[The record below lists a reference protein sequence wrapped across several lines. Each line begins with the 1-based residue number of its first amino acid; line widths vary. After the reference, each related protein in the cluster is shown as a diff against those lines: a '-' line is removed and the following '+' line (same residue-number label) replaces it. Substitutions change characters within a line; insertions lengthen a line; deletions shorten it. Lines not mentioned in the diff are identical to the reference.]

1 MKQNK
6 TLLPYMKSLVL
17 CCSLLA
23 PITTGW
29 AQQAPT
35 PVLGTASLGEP
46 CGQCKQIDAMVS
58 GEFGRSPMGSLTV
71 GVVSGDK
78 LVWTKSYGNAE
89 AKVGLAANQDT
100 VYRIGS
106 ITKMFTATMLEQL
119 VEAGKV
125 KLADPVEKYFP
136 EINTVPKKYKDAA
149 PITLLQLATHTSGL
163 SREPDHTATYVT
175 GEPEAWKKTLI
186 AALPH
191 VHYEFEPGKRY
202 SYSNIGYAVLG
213 AALEQAAGQ
222 PYLDYLP
229 QHIFIP
235 LGMTHTSLV
244 LTPEV
249 QSHLAKG
256 FQMNLTGSL
265 SSAESDQENRTGR
278 GYKVPNGAI
287 YTTVGDMAKFA
298 SFLMGKGPTDVISPS
313 KLLRYQNQYV
323 VHTDEPGVGGYGLGI
338 MFIREGKFIAA
349 GHSGAVS
356 GFSAALYMNREV
368 GIAVVVLSSAIGK
381 GAVNVDELALRALDA
396 LSK

>member
-6 TLLPYMKSLVL
+6 KMLSYMKSLVL
-17 CCSLLA
+17 SGLLLA
-23 PITTGW
+23 PIAAGRT
-29 AQQAPT
+29 QQAPM
-35 PVLGTASLGEP
+35 PVLGTTSLGEP
-46 CGQCKQIDAMVS
+46 CRQCRQIDAMVS
-58 GEFGRSPMGSLTV
+58 GEFARSRMGSLTV

-78 LVWTKSYGNAE
+78 LAWTKSYGNAE
-89 AKVGLAANQDT
+89 SVISLTANQDT

-125 KLADPVEKYFP
+125 ELTDPVEKYFP
-136 EINTVPKKYKDAA
+136 EINRVQKRYKDAP
-149 PITLLQLATHTSGL
+149 PITLLQLATHTAGL

-175 GEPEAWKKTLI
+175 GEPEAWKETLI

-191 VHYEFEPGKRY
+191 AHYEFKPGKRF

-213 AALEQAAGQ
+213 AALEQAAGH
-222 PYLDYLP
+222 PYLEYLP
-229 QHIFIP
+229 EHTFIP
-235 LGMTHTSLV
+235 LGMTQTSLV

-256 FQMNLTGSL
+256 YQRTLLGPP
-265 SSAESDQENRTGR
+265 SSAESDLENKTGR

-298 SFLMGKGPTDVISPS
+298 SFLMGKGPTDVLAPAS
-313 KLLRYQNQYV
+313 LLHYQDQYV
-323 VHTDEPGVGGYGLGI
+323 VPADAQSFNGYGLGI
-338 MFIREGKFIAA
+338 MFIRERRYIAA
-349 GHSGAVS
+349 GHGGAVS
-356 GFSAALYMNREV
+356 GFSAALYMNRAAGV
-368 GIAVVVLSSAIGK
+368 AAVVLASAVGD